1 MAGKEL
7 EQRLIDDGHKL
18 LAPPY
23 SIDDLLSILDRIEVS
38 LSKVNQSPHGS
49 MVAALSPLRIA
60 LVSDKLLRHSDTD
73 VKVAVAACISQIIRI
88 TAPEAPYDD
97 KKMTEVFH
105 LIVAA
110 FQKLSHMSSCCY
122 SKVVSIL
129 VTIATT
135 RAVVVMMDLDC
146 HELIVEMFQL
156 FLIITRSNN
165 SDVVSA
171 AMVAIMTIA
180 ILESDDISLE
190 IVNSLLVS
198 VRKENQNVAPAS
210 WKLGKEVIKNCAAK
224 IGPCILRT
232 VKSLGVSLD
241 NYDQII
247 YSICQKATS
256 NIKSFD
262 LHSSEER
269 LGQSMDFLGS
279 ESLKLLP
286 LNKYGDLLA
295 IKCHKAKIT
304 GGPFVMRGNK
314 WEKKCCYAV
323 DVPSNIQPAS
333 TKTCLDQSA
342 IPWNCEKQ
350 ESKNR
355 NLYIPFSEDTFP
367 ANSGGANVCSETTLV
382 QGYEVKTSLA
392 AILTSIFA
400 KYGDIAAN
408 CHYKSPTMRASLLET
423 VCNIVQRLQ
432 STDMPLT
439 LSEIKVLKN
448 EIKDLEGEQLKLSW
462 LTQPLEKISEFEKI
476 AEMHSMLKSVK
487 ANSMM
492 IVKAA
497 TKELEEELTEL
508 VALQKR
514 MGETENRI
522 KAMKLVARKVDDAI
536 KEAEDQDRCWLRQI
550 TLL

>member
-1 MAGKEL
+1 
-7 EQRLIDDGHKL
+7 
-18 LAPPY
+18 
-23 SIDDLLSILDRIEVS
+23 
-38 LSKVNQSPHGS
+38 

-279 ESLKLLP
+279 ESLKL
-286 LNKYGDLLA
+286 
-295 IKCHKAKIT
+295 
-304 GGPFVMRGNK
+304 FMQ
-314 WEKKCCYAV
+314 
-323 DVPSNIQPAS
+323 QPAS